1 MRGLHS
7 FLGLEEGGQVGGW
20 GDLSVS
26 EHGFDGDGGG
36 GGEYEYNDQECG

>member
-26 EHGFDGDGGG
+26 EHGFGGDGDGDGGG
-36 GGEYEYNDQECG
+36 DGGGGDDE